1 MSTNNTIKNKLVFGV
16 FGISLFILALFLTF
30 YWGLLNKKPVTESVQ
45 YPDLSKRIHIDTR
58 YLLVDTSSCPAGY
71 VAVKNEGAD
80 MDFLIPKGTL
90 VIGTGNPDTQKK
102 YLLCGKIGER
112 HTLLPPV
119 K

>member
-1 MSTNNTIKNKLVFGV
+1 MSTNNTIRNNLVFGV
-16 FGISLFILALFLTF
+16 SLFFVVLFVTF
-30 YWGLLNKKPVTESVQ
+30 YWVLDKNPAPVSDQ
-45 YPDLSKRIHIDTR
+45 YPDLSKRIPIDTR

-90 VIGTGNPDTQKK
+90 VIATVNPNPDAQIK